1 MKKSLMKY
9 RLQIHLLYK
18 KIGRGYMKMKLEN
31 KVALVTDGSSGMG
44 REIAKLLAKEGSS
57 VVLVARK
64 KETLEDLVNEIKADG
79 GKAVA
84 VDGIPD
90 NEEDIQ
96 NAISA
101 ALIKFGKLDLIINT
115 VNIAEVMS
123 PVAEM
128 GEGIWEVN
136 LNVDLTGAI

>member
-1 MKKSLMKY
+1 
-9 RLQIHLLYK
+9 
-18 KIGRGYMKMKLEN
+18 MKLEN

-44 REIAKLLAKEGSS
+44 REISKLLAKEGSS